1 MKGGFQNYA
10 PPPFHSP
17 TPLDD
22 WGGGVGMEGHT
33 ICRHEKSPITATN
46 FRRVE
51 RGGDITTSS
60 YFFHASAADTPPR
73 ERNGRLKNT
82 RPLHTPPKGKF
93 LFPPPPIFPPPP
105 PTQSDGSANCQ
116 NFVVG
121 STTII
126 PPPLSPSNS
135 SSPQGCHT
143 ITINDHDTTTWRRH
157 RSRLFIP
164 LHPCTP
170 RYFCSVIIDPFPPPT
185 NHFPKY

>member
-1 MKGGFQNYA
+1 
-10 PPPFHSP
+10 
-17 TPLDD
+17 
-22 WGGGVGMEGHT
+22 MEGHT

-93 LFPPPPIFPPPP
+93 LFPPPISPPPP
-105 PTQSDGSANCQ
+105 PTKSDGSANCQ

-121 STTII
+121 SGTTII

-143 ITINDHDTTTWRRH
+143 ITINDHDTTTYTHYGGATAVDYLSPFTPAHHDTFVLLLSISSRRQPTISPNID
-157 RSRLFIP
+157 SR
-164 LHPCTP
+164 
-170 RYFCSVIIDPFPPPT
+170 
-185 NHFPKY
+185 

>member
-93 LFPPPPIFPPPP
+93 FFPPPPFFLLLPLPKVTEALIAKILWWVVAQLLFLLFPLR
-105 PTQSDGSANCQ
+105 
-116 NFVVG
+116 
-121 STTII
+121 ILL
-126 PPPLSPSNS
+126 PLKVA
-135 SSPQGCHT
+135 
-143 ITINDHDTTTWRRH
+143 
-157 RSRLFIP
+157 IP
-164 LHPCTP
+164 LP
-170 RYFCSVIIDPFPPPT
+170 
-185 NHFPKY
+185 